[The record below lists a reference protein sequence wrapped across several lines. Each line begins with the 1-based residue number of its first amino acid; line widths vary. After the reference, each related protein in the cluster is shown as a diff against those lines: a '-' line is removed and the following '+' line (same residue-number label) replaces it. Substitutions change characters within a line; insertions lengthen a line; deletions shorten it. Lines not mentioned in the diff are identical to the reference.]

1 MKPMLSVLRREIRS
15 YFNSPIA
22 YIVIVAFLVFCAS
35 WLFYVT
41 QFAAQD
47 IASLRSYFAI
57 MPVVFIA
64 LVPALTMRSWAE
76 EFKLGTEELLLTLP
90 YRETD
95 LVLGKFLGAYG
106 LLLFTLLLTVFV
118 PLSVSPLGNFE
129 AGEIAGEYL
138 GIALLGA
145 AAVAIGLFVSSISRN
160 QISAFI
166 FSAVVLLVLTLI
178 SQVNAVVDLPSWLAG
193 VINYVSLQ
201 FHVQSFIRGVMD
213 TRDLAYFVLVTALFL
228 YLNTKTL
235 VFRRWR

>member
-1 MKPMLSVLRREIRS
+1 MKRVLSVVRREMRS

-22 YIVIVAFLVFCAS
+22 YIVIVAFLVFCSA

-41 QFAAQD
+41 RFAAQD
-47 IASLRSYFAI
+47 VASLRSYFGI

-76 EFKLGTEELLLTLP
+76 EFKLGTEEILMTLP
-90 YRETD
+90 YRESELVIGKYLSALGL
-95 LVLGKFLGAYG
+95 LVL
-106 LLLFTLLLTVFV
+106 TLVLTVFV
-118 PLSVSPLGNFE
+118 PLSVGPLGDFE
-129 AGEIAGEYL
+129 PGEIVGEYL
-138 GIALLGA
+138 GIALLGS

-166 FSAVVLLVLTLI
+166 FSAVALLVITLV
-178 SQVNAVVDLPSWLAG
+178 SQLNAVVNLPGWLAA

-201 FHVQSFIRGVMD
+201 FHVQSFIRGVID
-213 TRDLAYFVLVTALFL
+213 TRDLGYFAFVTALFL

-235 VFRRWR
+235 VLRKWK